1 MKALSGFLG
10 LFLSV
15 TLMHGSVAAV
25 EPSTLSL
32 YKGKYAGTVIYASVL
47 PGNTTAN
54 FSASR
59 KKDVGVLTLTS
70 TLNSGGTLVPFVETF
85 HFHKKTLTSYTI
97 QISTTSGSGSG
108 TVHIG
113 KKTITYS
120 GTFVVVGQGSYS
132 LQGTIRKSK
141 RSMTIAEQISGGSI
155 PTFPINYSLKLQG
168 KQK

>member
-10 LFLSV
+10 LFLSFSLV
-15 TLMHGSVAAV
+15 HGGLAATQS
-25 EPSTLSL
+25 STLSL
-32 YKGKYAGTVIYASVL
+32 YKGKYTGTVVYASIL
-47 PGNTTAN
+47 TGTTTAN
-54 FSASR
+54 FSASQ
-59 KKDVGVLTLTS
+59 KKDVGTLVLTSSVTF
-70 TLNSGGTLVPFVETF
+70 GGTPLPLVETF
-85 HFHKKTLTSYTI
+85 HFHKKALTSYTI
-97 QISTTSGSGSG
+97 QISTASGSGSG

-141 RSMTIAEQISGGSI
+141 RSMTIAEQISGSV

-168 KQK
+168 KKK